1 MTPHLPQPS
10 PEDLLAAVRE
20 AQTEAH
26 RLGVTGIHNVE
37 GPDALA
43 AFRDLEAENSLRLRV
58 LFHPPVQ
65 KLPDLLRMKV
75 TSGSGTEWLR
85 LGGVKMFLDGSLGS
99 RTAWMLEPY
108 EDSRDRGMPI
118 TAEEVAREAMTTA
131 ARAGLAC
138 TVHAIGDAAVRR
150 ALDLMSC
157 LPQAA
162 IPHRIEHFQCVSP
175 ADLDRAAAAGIVVSM
190 QPAHL
195 LVDIPLAD
203 RQWGARS
210 RGAYAFKSLLQRG
223 TVVAFGSDVPVATLD
238 PRQGVYAA
246 MERRM
251 LDGAPMPGW
260 YPEERLS
267 FEEVVSAYTQAN
279 ARAAGVADRRGTLGI
294 GMDADLVAW
303 QADPVLDRGNGE
315 AFLKGCA
322 ALTVVG
328 GEVMMQA

>member
-1 MTPHLPQPS
+1 
-10 PEDLLAAVRE
+10 
-20 AQTEAH
+20 
-26 RLGVTGIHNVE
+26 
-37 GPDALA
+37 
-43 AFRDLEAENSLRLRV
+43 
-58 LFHPPVQ
+58 
-65 KLPDLLRMKV
+65 
-75 TSGSGTEWLR
+75 
-85 LGGVKMFLDGSLGS
+85 
-99 RTAWMLEPY
+99 MLEPY
-108 EDSRDRGMPI
+108 EDGRDRGMPI

-131 ARAGLAC
+131 AQAGLAC

-150 ALDLMSC
+150 ALDLMSS
-157 LPQAA
+157 LQPAA

-175 ADLDRAAAAGIVVSM
+175 ADLNRAAAAGIVVSM

-210 RGAYAFKSLLQRG
+210 RGAYAFKSLLQQG

-251 LDGAPMPGW
+251 LDGGPIPGW

-279 ARAAGVADRRGTLGI
+279 ARAGGIADRRGTLGI

-315 AFLKGCA
+315 AFLNGRA

-328 GEVMMQA
+328 GEMMMQA